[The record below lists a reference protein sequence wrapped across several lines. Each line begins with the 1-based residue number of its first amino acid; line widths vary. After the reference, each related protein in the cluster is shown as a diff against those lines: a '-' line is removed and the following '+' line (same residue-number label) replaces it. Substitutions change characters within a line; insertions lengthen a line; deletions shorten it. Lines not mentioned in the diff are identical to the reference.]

1 MSLNCSLLMIAV
13 CGLSFA
19 TQSQAAI
26 QAMASRV
33 IYPADEKAATL
44 SIKNN
49 AKLPYM
55 AQIWLEPGVATDAS
69 QKIPMIV
76 TPPLLRLEPQKESA
90 LRFIYSGQGLP
101 TDRESQYWINI
112 QEIPP
117 KPKEK
122 NILQIAIRSKIKLF
136 YRPESVKMQL
146 PEAVKQLRWFVQDG
160 QLKLE
165 NKSPLHITIGEI
177 QFNHTAPISQLQ
189 QDMVA
194 PFQTIKVLDAAPAN
208 TKNFSYTYINDYGGP
223 VRIDHVALQSQH

>member
-1 MSLNCSLLMIAV
+1 
-13 CGLSFA
+13 
-19 TQSQAAI
+19 
-26 QAMASRV
+26 
-33 IYPADEKAATL
+33 
-44 SIKNN
+44 
-49 AKLPYM
+49 
-55 AQIWLEPGVATDAS
+55 
-69 QKIPMIV
+69 
-76 TPPLLRLEPQKESA
+76 
-90 LRFIYSGQGLP
+90 
-101 TDRESQYWINI
+101 
-112 QEIPP
+112 
-117 KPKEK
+117 
-122 NILQIAIRSKIKLF
+122 
-136 YRPESVKMQL
+136 MQL

>member
-33 IYPADEKAATL
+33 IYSADEKAATL

-55 AQIWLEPGVATDAS
+55 AQIWLEPGMATDTS
-69 QKIPMIV
+69 QKIPIIV

-101 TDRESQYWINI
+101 IDRESQYWINI

-136 YRPESVKMQL
+136 YRPESIKIQL

-177 QFNHTAPISQLQ
+177 QFNNSAPVSQLQ

-194 PFQTIKVLDAAPAN
+194 PFQTIKVLDSPPAT
-208 TKNFSYTYINDYGGP
+208 TKNFAYTYINDYGGP

>member
-101 TDRESQYWINI
+101 TDQESQYWINI

-136 YRPESVKMQL
+136 YRPDSVKMQL
-146 PEAVKQLRWFVQDG
+146 PEAVKQLRWFVQNG
-160 QLKLE
+160 QLKVE

>member
-117 KPKEK
+117 KPKRK
-122 NILQIAIRSKIKLF
+122 KYIANRDTLQNKVIL
-136 YRPESVKMQL
+136 
-146 PEAVKQLRWFVQDG
+146 
-160 QLKLE
+160 
-165 NKSPLHITIGEI
+165 
-177 QFNHTAPISQLQ
+177 
-189 QDMVA
+189 
-194 PFQTIKVLDAAPAN
+194 PA
-208 TKNFSYTYINDYGGP
+208 
-223 VRIDHVALQSQH
+223 